1 MLRRTISTSE
11 ALCSKCRL
19 HNYKWFGGMMLCCR
33 STSEI
38 QRRDAPLLDCKVGG
52 TMLQVPITI
61 YLHTPR
67 KSAIEWNHRLLL
79 MPNSSNPVKQKTVK
93 DIYEITKQKKDVCT

>member
-1 MLRRTISTSE
+1 MLRRTIATSE

-52 TMLQVPITI
+52 TMLQVPINCPITI
-61 YLHTPR
+61 YR
-67 KSAIEWNHRLLL
+67 
-79 MPNSSNPVKQKTVK
+79 
-93 DIYEITKQKKDVCT
+93 

>member
-1 MLRRTISTSE
+1 MLRRTIATSE

-19 HNYKWFGGMMLCCR
+19 HNYEWFGGMMLCCR

-52 TMLQVPITI
+52 TILQVPIKIVRRLDVPFDCTKGAMLLCLI
-61 YLHTPR
+61 ARSEARCPR
-67 KSAIEWNHRLLL
+67 S
-79 MPNSSNPVKQKTVK
+79 
-93 DIYEITKQKKDVCT
+93 

>member
-1 MLRRTISTSE
+1 MLRRTIATSE

-61 YLHTPR
+61 D
-67 KSAIEWNHRLLL
+67 
-79 MPNSSNPVKQKTVK
+79 SSEARSSFVSVP
-93 DIYEITKQKKDVCT
+93 EARCSFA